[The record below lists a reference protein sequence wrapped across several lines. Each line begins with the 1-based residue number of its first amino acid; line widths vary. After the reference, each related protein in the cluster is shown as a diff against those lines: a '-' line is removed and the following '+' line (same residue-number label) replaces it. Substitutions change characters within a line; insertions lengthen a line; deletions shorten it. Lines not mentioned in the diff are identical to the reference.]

1 MQDSPVDYG
10 AMKALIAL
18 SNKQLAQF
26 IWHFLRSN
34 GVHQAQVVGHSTEAV
49 NRMVETEFT
58 HMFVCHELE
67 AFGGCDFTKFVRMC
81 DGKVSEAH
89 VILVMSNP
97 NREKVLEARDA
108 GVSEVLCV
116 PFTNKQLERRL
127 EHIVQE
133 PREFIR
139 AATYIGP
146 CRRRG
151 FESEYLGV
159 DRRKIAS
166 DTDKPSKSSEE
177 QPDKKIS

>member
-1 MQDSPVDYG
+1 MQNSPVDYG

-18 SNKQLAQF
+18 SNQQLAQF

-34 GVHQAQVVGHSTEAV
+34 GVNQAQVVNHSTEAV

-58 HMFVCHELE
+58 HMFVGHHLE

-89 VILVMSNP
+89 VILVMSDP
-97 NREKVLEARDA
+97 NRKKVLEARDA

-116 PFTNKQLERRL
+116 PFTHRQLEQRL
-127 EHIVQE
+127 EHIVRE

-139 AATYIGP
+139 AATYTGP

-151 FESEYLGV
+151 FVSEYLEP
-159 DRRKIAS
+159 DRRK
-166 DTDKPSKSSEE
+166 KKSGPAKAQKNS
-177 QPDKKIS
+177 PGRPGKKTG